1 MHEST
6 HLQGSIK
13 GSNQGSNEGSKPEH
27 LGLLLLGLLLFL
39 PHFAQNAKAQ
49 NQETQG
55 RFRAF
60 PVLGYNASQ
69 IDGDNIAGF
78 YKAGLSAGVGVYS
91 MLDER
96 QRFSLSLEILYDQKG
111 SRSRPG
117 IKPLDRVSLDYV
129 TVPLQF
135 NYHDQDRMIFG
146 AGISFASLFRANV
159 LVNDTLRP
167 DISENFE
174 PREIGYLFTATI
186 IAAER
191 IGIGLRY
198 SGSITSFG
206 DSVNPAVRGLIN
218 RTVGLRASYIF

>member
-1 MHEST
+1 
-6 HLQGSIK
+6 
-13 GSNQGSNEGSKPEH
+13 
-27 LGLLLLGLLLFL
+27 LGLWILLLGLCCVSKLQ
-39 PHFAQNAKAQ
+39 AQQ
-49 NQETQG
+49 VEDQR

-78 YKAGLSAGVGVYS
+78 YKSGLSAGVGVYT
-91 MLDER
+91 MLDEQ

-111 SRSRPG
+111 SRVRPG
-117 IKPLDRVSLDYV
+117 VQPLDRVTLDYV

-135 NYHDQDRMIFG
+135 NYHDKDRMIFG
-146 AGISFASLFRANV
+146 AGLSFGSLFRSKV

-167 DISENFE
+167 DISEDFE

-206 DSVNPAVRGLIN
+206 NSVNPAVRGLIN
-218 RTVGLRASYIF
+218 RTVGIRASYIF

>member
-1 MHEST
+1 MHQKPLPPRVLHRP
-6 HLQGSIK
+6 HL
-13 GSNQGSNEGSKPEH
+13 H
-27 LGLLLLGLLLFL
+27 LPRPLQVLRLWAVVALVCLAGVVR
-39 PHFAQNAKAQ
+39 AQQADDFR
-49 NQETQG
+49 

-60 PVLGYNASQ
+60 PVVGYNASQ

-78 YKAGLSAGVGVYS
+78 YKAGLSAGVGVFT
-91 MLDER
+91 MLDARE
-96 QRFSLSLEILYDQKG
+96 RFSLSMEILYDQKG
-111 SRSRPG
+111 SRVRPG
-117 IKPLDRVSLDYV
+117 VQPLDRVTLDYV

-146 AGISFASLFRANV
+146 AGISFGSLFRSKV

-206 DSVNPAVRGLIN
+206 NSVNPAVRGLVN